1 MGTNSAAEVEL
12 DGVSKSYGDLQAV
25 EDVSL
30 SVRDGEL
37 LCLLGP
43 SGCGKSTTMRM
54 ISGLETPTSGAVYI
68 GGENVTDQAAY
79 DRNTSMVF
87 QNWALFPYKT
97 VLENVAFGLKMRGDG
112 AEERQQA
119 AREMLERV
127 HMDGYEEYS
136 PTDLSGGQKQRV
148 ALARSL
154 AVDPDVLLLDEPL
167 SNLDKRLREEM
178 EIELKDIHEEFDKT
192 FVHVTHN
199 QDEAFTLADRIGIMN
214 DGRLVQVGEPTEVY
228 RNPTNRFV
236 EEFLGDTNFVTGEV
250 TDVDGRYGRL
260 TTEFG
265 ATIRVPASG
274 RVGPGASLTVSLRP
288 EFMWIRGTNGPE
300 GATGTTARADG
311 TGGDAV
317 TGTVENS
324 IYRGSTIRYVVD
336 VGGEHLFVEQSVTDQ
351 TGIEEGAPVE
361 LGWNTDDILVFD
373 PDGRR
378 VRAE

>member
-1 MGTNSAAEVEL
+1 MSEIEL
-12 DGVSKSYGDLQAV
+12 EDISKSYGDLQAV
-25 EDVSL
+25 DGVDL

-54 ISGLETPTSGAVYI
+54 ISGLETPTSGEVYI

-79 DRNTSMVF
+79 DRDTSMVF
-87 QNWALFPYKT
+87 QNWALFPYKS

-112 AEERQQA
+112 ADKRERT
-119 AREMLERV
+119 ARDMLERV
-127 HMDGYEEYS
+127 HMDGYEDHN

-192 FVHVTHN
+192 FVYVTHN

-214 DGRLVQVGEPTEVY
+214 DGRLVQVGEPSEVY

-236 EEFLGDTNFVTGEV
+236 EEFLGDTNFVAGEV
-250 TDVDGRYGRL
+250 EDVDDGYGHL
-260 TTEFG
+260 VTEFD
-265 ATIRVPASG
+265 ATIRVPAFGS
-274 RVGPGASLTVSLRP
+274 VEPGASFTVSLRP
-288 EFMWIRGTNGPE
+288 EFMQIRRPNGTGEPE
-300 GATGTTARADG
+300 GTAARADG
-311 TGGDAV
+311 AGGDTFV
-317 TGTVENS
+317 GTVKNT
-324 IYRGSTIRYVVD
+324 IYRGSRIRYVVD
-336 VGGEHLFVEQSVTDQ
+336 IGGEQLFVEQSVMDQ
-351 TGIEEGAPVE
+351 TGIEEGEQVE
-361 LGWNTDDILVFD
+361 LGWSIDDILVFHS
-373 PDGRR
+373 DGSRA
-378 VRAE
+378 RAER

>member
-1 MGTNSAAEVEL
+1 MSKIEL
-12 DGVSKSYGDLQAV
+12 EDVSKSYGDLQAV

-54 ISGLETPTSGAVYI
+54 ISGLETPTEGEVYI
-68 GGENVTDQAAY
+68 GGKDVTGQPAY
-79 DRNTSMVF
+79 DRDTSMVF

-97 VLENVAFGLKMRGDG
+97 VLENVAFGLKMRGDD
-112 AEERQQA
+112 AEARTQE

-127 HMDGYEEYS
+127 HMDGYEDHS

-178 EIELKDIHEEFDKT
+178 EIELKDIHEEFEKT

-236 EEFLGDTNFVTGEV
+236 EEFLGDTNFVAGEV
-250 TDVDGRYGRL
+250 TAVDDGYGRVS
-260 TTEFG
+260 TGFD
-265 ATIRVPASG
+265 ATIRVPASDA
-274 RVGPGASLTVSLRP
+274 VEPGASLTVSLRP
-288 EFMWIRGTNGPE
+288 EFMRIRVADGADAPA
-300 GATGTTARADG
+300 GATAARADG

-317 TGTVENS
+317 AGTVENT
-324 IYRGSTIRYVVD
+324 IYRGSTVRYVVD
-336 VGGEHLFVEQSVTDQ
+336 VGGEQLFVEQSVTDDN
-351 TGIEEGAPVE
+351 GIEPGQRVE
-361 LGWNTDDILVFD
+361 LGWRTDDVLVFR
-373 PDGRR
+373 PDGSR

>member
-1 MGTNSAAEVEL
+1 MSEINLEHI
-12 DGVSKSYGDLQAV
+12 SKSYGDLQAV
-25 EDVSL
+25 DDVSL

-54 ISGLETPTSGAVYI
+54 ISGLETPTSGEVYI

-79 DRNTSMVF
+79 DRDTSMVF
-87 QNWALFPYKT
+87 QNWALFPYKS

-112 AEERQQA
+112 SEERTRKA
-119 AREMLERV
+119 HEMLERV
-127 HMDGYEEYS
+127 HMEGFEES
-136 PTDLSGGQKQRV
+136 NPTDLSGGQKQRV

-178 EIELKDIHEEFDKT
+178 EIELKDIHQEFAKT
-192 FVHVTHN
+192 FVYVTHN

-236 EEFLGDTNFVTGEV
+236 EEFLGDTNFVAGEV
-250 TDVDGRYGRL
+250 TDVGDGYAHL
-260 TTEFG
+260 STDFG
-265 ATIRVPASG
+265 ATIRIPAFG
-274 RVGPGASLTVSLRP
+274 TVDRGASLTVSLRP
-288 EFMWIRGTNGPE
+288 EFMRIGRTNGADSPD
-300 GATGTTARADG
+300 GAAARADG
-311 TGGDAV
+311 TGGDTIA
-317 TGTVENS
+317 GTVENT

-336 VGGEHLFVEQSVTDQ
+336 GGGEQLFVEQSVTDES
-351 TGIEEGAPVE
+351 GIEEGDRVE
-361 LGWNTDDILVFD
+361 LEWNTDDLLVFD
-373 PDGRR
+373 PDGSR

>member
-1 MGTNSAAEVEL
+1 MSEIEL
-12 DGVSKSYGDLQAV
+12 DGISKSYGDLQAV
-25 EDVSL
+25 DGVSL

-54 ISGLETPTSGAVYI
+54 ISGLETPTSGEVYI

-79 DRNTSMVF
+79 DRDTSMVF
-87 QNWALFPYKT
+87 QNWALFPYKN

-112 AEERQQA
+112 ADEREQE
-119 AREMLERV
+119 ARDMLERV
-127 HMDGYEEYS
+127 HMDGYEEHS

-178 EIELKDIHEEFDKT
+178 EIELKDIHKEFEKT
-192 FVHVTHN
+192 FVYVTHN

-236 EEFLGDTNFVTGEV
+236 EEFLGDTNFVAGEV
-250 TDVDGRYGRL
+250 TDVDDRYGHL

-265 ATIRVPASG
+265 STIRIPAFG
-274 RVGPGASLTVSLRP
+274 DVETGASFTISLRP
-288 EFMWIRGTNGPE
+288 EFMRIGRSGETDSTE
-300 GATGTTARADG
+300 AATARADG
-311 TGGDAV
+311 TGGD
-317 TGTVENS
+317 TLDGTVES
-324 IYRGSTIRYVVD
+324 TIYRGSSIRYVVD
-336 VGGEHLFVEQSVTDQ
+336 VGGEQLFVEQSVTDQ
-351 TGIEEGAPVE
+351 VGIEEGERVE
-361 LGWNTDDILVFD
+361 LGWKTDDLLVFR
-373 PDGRR
+373 PDGSR
-378 VRAE
+378 VRAEG

>member
-1 MGTNSAAEVEL
+1 MSDIEL
-12 DGVSKSYGDLQAV
+12 RNVSKSYGDLRAV
-25 EDVSL
+25 DGVDL

-54 ISGLETPTSGAVYI
+54 ISGLETPTSGEVHI
-68 GGENVTDQAAY
+68 GGDDVTDQAAY

-112 AEERQQA
+112 ADERQREA
-119 AREMLERV
+119 GEMLERV
-127 HMDGYEEYS
+127 HMDGYEEHS
-136 PTDLSGGQKQRV
+136 TTDLSGGQKQRV

-192 FVHVTHN
+192 FVYVTHN

-214 DGRLVQVGEPTEVY
+214 DGRLVQVGAPTEVY

-236 EEFLGDTNFVTGEV
+236 EDFLGDTNFVAGEV
-250 TDVDGRYGRL
+250 TDVGDRHARL
-260 TTEFG
+260 STAFD
-265 ATIRVPASG
+265 ATIRIPAFEAAD
-274 RVGPGASLTVSLRP
+274 PGASFTVSLRP
-288 EFMWIRGTNGPE
+288 EFMRIRRANGADTPE
-300 GATGTTARADG
+300 GTAARADG
-311 TGGDAV
+311 TGGDTI

-324 IYRGSTIRYVVD
+324 IYRGSSIRYVVA
-336 VGGEHLFVEQSVTDQ
+336 VGGEQLFVEQSVTEQ
-351 TGIEEGAPVE
+351 TGIEEGAEVE
-361 LGWNTDDILVFD
+361 LGWDTHNILVFH
-373 PDGRR
+373 PDGSRA
-378 VRAE
+378 RAE

>member
-1 MGTNSAAEVEL
+1 MSEIEL
-12 DGVSKSYGDLQAV
+12 EGISKSYGQLQAV
-25 EDVSL
+25 DNVDL

-54 ISGLETPTSGAVYI
+54 ISGLETPTSGEVYI

-79 DRNTSMVF
+79 DRDTSMVF
-87 QNWALFPYKT
+87 QNWALFPYKS
-97 VLENVAFGLKMRGDG
+97 VLENVAFGLKMRGDDSD
-112 AEERQQA
+112 ERQQK

-127 HMDGYEEYS
+127 HMDGYEDHN

-178 EIELKDIHEEFDKT
+178 EIELKDIHKEFDKT

-236 EEFLGDTNFVTGEV
+236 EEFLGDTNFVAGEV
-250 TDVDGRYGRL
+250 TAVDDGYGYL
-260 TTEFG
+260 ETEFG
-265 ATIRVPASG
+265 ATVRLPAFEAVES
-274 RVGPGASLTVSLRP
+274 GASFTVSLRP
-288 EFMWIRGTNGPE
+288 EFMRIRRSNESDTPE
-300 GATGTTARADG
+300 GTTARADG
-311 TGGDAV
+311 TGGDTM
-317 TGTVENS
+317 TGTVENT
-324 IYRGSTIRYVVD
+324 IYRGSSIRYVVD
-336 VGGEHLFVEQSVTDQ
+336 VGGEQLFVEQSVTDQ
-351 TGIEEGAPVE
+351 TGIEEGETVE
-361 LGWNTDDILVFD
+361 LGWNTDDILVFR
-373 PDGRR
+373 PDGSR

>member
-1 MGTNSAAEVEL
+1 MSDIEL
-12 DGVSKSYGDLQAV
+12 QAISKSYGDLQAV
-25 EDVSL
+25 DDVDL

-54 ISGLETPTSGAVYI
+54 ISGLETPTSGEVYI
-68 GGENVTDQAAY
+68 GGENVTGQAAY
-79 DRNTSMVF
+79 DRDTSMVF
-87 QNWALFPYKT
+87 QDWALFPYKT

-112 AEERQQA
+112 SEERTERA
-119 AREMLERV
+119 GEMLKRV
-127 HMDGYEEYS
+127 HMDGFEES
-136 PTDLSGGQKQRV
+136 NPTDLSGGQKQRV

-214 DGRLVQVGEPTEVY
+214 DGRLVQVGTPTEVY

-236 EEFLGDTNFVTGEV
+236 EEFLGDTNFIAGEV
-250 TDVDGRYGRL
+250 TGVDDGYGRL
-260 TTEFG
+260 STEFG
-265 ATIRVPASG
+265 ATIRLPAFDAVS
-274 RVGPGASLTVSLRP
+274 PGARLTVSLRP
-288 EFMWIRGTNGPE
+288 EFMRIQRPDETNNSE
-300 GATGTTARADG
+300 ATTARADG
-311 TGGDAV
+311 AGGDTM
-317 TGTVENS
+317 TGTVTNT
-324 IYRGSTIRYVVD
+324 IYRGSRIRYVVD

-351 TGIEEGAPVE
+351 TGIEEGEGVE
-361 LGWNTDDILVFD
+361 LGWTTDDILVFS
-373 PDGRR
+373 PDGSR
-378 VRAE
+378 VRGK